1 MQPLDTYDLIT
12 NILVVV
18 MMPLIMWANL
28 RLGAAQSPIQ
38 MYFWREHPNFV
49 RASFVMLI
57 LLTIYS
63 AMELMGYFGVIAPDT
78 VGAASTGLGIAF
90 LFASVAVIVLA
101 VGAGWKAWRSWK
113 LNKA

>member
-1 MQPLDTYDLIT
+1 MQPLDTYDLVT
-12 NILVVV
+12 NIFVVV
-18 MMPLIMWANL
+18 MMPLIILANL

-63 AMELMGYFGVIAPDT
+63 AIELMGHFGVIAPDK
-78 VGAASTGLGIAF
+78 VDAASTGLGIAF
-90 LFASVAVIVLA
+90 LFVSVAVIVLA
-101 VGAGWKAWRSWK
+101 VRAGLKAWRSWK
-113 LNKA
+113 PNKA